1 MGSGLLRLMNL
12 LSRGFELVPKHAG
25 TVKRKSYKSLKINY
39 LFRKE
44 C

>member
-12 LSRGFELVPKHAG
+12 LYGGFELVPKHAG
-25 TVKRKSYKSLKINY
+25 TAQRKTYKSLKINY
-39 LFRKE
+39 FFRKE